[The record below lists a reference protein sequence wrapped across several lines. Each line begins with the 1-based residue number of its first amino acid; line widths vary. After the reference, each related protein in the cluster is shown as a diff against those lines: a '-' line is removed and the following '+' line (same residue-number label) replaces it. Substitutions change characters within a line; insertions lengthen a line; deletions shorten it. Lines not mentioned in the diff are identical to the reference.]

1 MQFPTELTPWPTE
14 GLRRVSVASFGY
26 GGSNAHIVLDDAFN
40 FLQRRQL
47 VGPSCSI
54 RHSLSTPRANSPSE
68 NKLPSQVFMWSTEDE
83 AGIDRMIE
91 SYSKYF
97 QALDLTPPED
107 SSLLSQIA
115 STLTEKRSQ
124 LKWRSFA
131 IVDSITA
138 IGNNLKDIVS
148 TPVRAGTALN
158 AVLGIHGTS
167 LRARNPKEG
176 SVEESIVFLHEVS
189 PGNKALDRSEV
200 SPIWPK
206 IK

>member
-158 AVLGIHGTS
+158 AGYIFTGQGAQYAGMGLELLSYPIFRQIMKQCELEFQNLGCSWS
-167 LRARNPKEG
+167 LLGE
-176 SVEESIVFLHEVS
+176 
-189 PGNKALDRSEV
+189 
-200 SPIWPK
+200 
-206 IK
+206 